1 MVGWTWQANPEDV
14 KEAEENLA
22 EANKNLAELQK
33 EQALAQKKQD
43 IQGQIDELNELL
55 EAWQTNLGD
64 INDEIK
70 NSSEVLDFATKFHN
84 ASLEE
89 RKQMLQQFTG
99 SYVAEVDE
107 QIKET
112 DKQIDNLK
120 DLKSQWQNA
129 MDIQADISKYAGAQ
143 EWLRK
148 FEQATYEQ
156 RKQMLSSFTNSW
168 VSYYNTQSAK
178 INEAQQAVD
187 RMFGSMNNANNSGY
201 NTSGLSNYRNA
212 TNQVAGAADAARSA
226 LSLME
231 EKAMASLRNT
241 SNWINNLF
249 SVGGKSSS
257 SKRNFGGVSN
267 FTPKI
272 TQRSANGNVD
282 YFSSSDGGVIDYTG
296 EWGDGKNWVDGT
308 PNKPEVILNNDQAA
322 NVLYELAKAPN
333 SRLADT
339 RGGKNMGET
348 FIVNELN
355 IQANNQDTL
364 QGLLLQAKQMAIT
377 K

>member
-1 MVGWTWQANPEDV
+1 MVEWTWQANPEDV

-99 SYVAEVDE
+99 SYVTEVDE

-187 RMFGSMNNANNSGY
+187 RMSGSMNNANNSGY

-212 TNQVAGAADAARSA
+212 TNQVASAAVNAQNELEKLRQKQE
-226 LSLME
+226 SLYTWYE
-231 EKAMASLRNT
+231 
-241 SNWINNLF
+241 
-249 SVGGKSSS
+249 GKTTTTGVSYAH
-257 SKRNFGGVSN
+257 KNYRNFGGVSN

>member
-99 SYVAEVDE
+99 SYVTEVDE

-187 RMFGSMNNANNSGY
+187 RMSGSMNNANNSGY

-212 TNQVAGAADAARSA
+212 TNQVASAAVNAQNELEKLRQKQE
-226 LSLME
+226 SLYTWYE
-231 EKAMASLRNT
+231 
-241 SNWINNLF
+241 
-249 SVGGKSSS
+249 GKTTTTGVSYAH
-257 SKRNFGGVSN
+257 KNYRNFGGVSN

>member
-99 SYVAEVDE
+99 SYVTEVDE

-168 VSYYNTQSAK
+168 VSYYNTQTAK

-187 RMFGSMNNANNSGY
+187 RMSGSMNNANNSGY
-201 NTSGLSNYRNA
+201 NTSGLTSYRNA
-212 TNQVAGAADAARSA
+212 TNQVADAAVNARNE
-226 LSLME
+226 LEKLRQKQESLYTWYE
-231 EKAMASLRNT
+231 
-241 SNWINNLF
+241 
-249 SVGGKSSS
+249 GKTTTTGVPYAH
-257 SKRNFGGVSN
+257 KNYRNFGGVSN

>member
-99 SYVAEVDE
+99 SYVTEVDE

-168 VSYYNTQSAK
+168 VSYYNTQTAK

-187 RMFGSMNNANNSGY
+187 RMSGSMNNANNSGY
-201 NTSGLSNYRNA
+201 NTSGLTSYRNA
-212 TNQVAGAADAARSA
+212 TNQVADAAVNARNE
-226 LSLME
+226 LEKLRQKQESLYTWYE
-231 EKAMASLRNT
+231 
-241 SNWINNLF
+241 
-249 SVGGKSSS
+249 GKTTTTGVPYAH
-257 SKRNFGGVSN
+257 KNYRNFGGVSN

-333 SRLADT
+333 SRLADA

>member
-99 SYVAEVDE
+99 SYVTEVDE

-187 RMFGSMNNANNSGY
+187 RMSGSMNNANNSGY
-201 NTSGLSNYRNA
+201 NTSGLTNYRNA
-212 TNQVAGAADAARSA
+212 TNQVADAAVNARSE
-226 LSLME
+226 LEKLRQKQESLYTWYE
-231 EKAMASLRNT
+231 
-241 SNWINNLF
+241 
-249 SVGGKSSS
+249 GKTTTTGVPYAH
-257 SKRNFGGVSN
+257 KNYRNFGGVSN

>member
-99 SYVAEVDE
+99 SYVTEVDE

-168 VSYYNTQSAK
+168 VSYYNTQTAK
-178 INEAQQAVD
+178 INDAQQAVD
-187 RMFGSMNNANNSGY
+187 RMSGSMSNANNNGY
-201 NTSGLSNYRNA
+201 NTSGLTSYRNA
-212 TNQVAGAADAARSA
+212 TNQVADAAVNARNE
-226 LSLME
+226 LEKLRQKQESLYTWYE
-231 EKAMASLRNT
+231 
-241 SNWINNLF
+241 
-249 SVGGKSSS
+249 GKTTTTGVPYAH
-257 SKRNFGGVSN
+257 KNYRNFGGVSN

>member
-99 SYVAEVDE
+99 SYVTEVDE

-187 RMFGSMNNANNSGY
+187 RMSGSMNNANNSGY
-201 NTSGLSNYRNA
+201 NTSGLTNYRNA
-212 TNQVAGAADAARSA
+212 TNQVASAAVNAQNELEKLRQKQE
-226 LSLME
+226 SLYTWYE
-231 EKAMASLRNT
+231 
-241 SNWINNLF
+241 
-249 SVGGKSSS
+249 GKTTTTGVPYAH
-257 SKRNFGGVSN
+257 KNYRNFGGVSN

>member
-70 NSSEVLDFATKFHN
+70 NSSEVLDFATKFQN

-112 DKQIDNLK
+112 DKQIENLK

-168 VSYYNTQSAK
+168 VSYYNTQTAK

-187 RMFGSMNNANNSGY
+187 RMSGSMNNANNSGY
-201 NTSGLSNYRNA
+201 NTSGLTSYRNA
-212 TNQVAGAADAARSA
+212 TNQVADAAVNARNE
-226 LSLME
+226 LEKLRQKQESLYTWYE
-231 EKAMASLRNT
+231 
-241 SNWINNLF
+241 
-249 SVGGKSSS
+249 GKTTTTGVPYAH
-257 SKRNFGGVSN
+257 KNYRNFGGVSN
-267 FTPKI
+267 FSPGR
-272 TQRSANGNVD
+272 QRSANGNVD
-282 YFSSSDGGVIDYTG
+282 YFSSSDGGIIDYTG
-296 EWGDGKNWVDGT
+296 EWGDDKNWVDGT

-339 RGGKNMGET
+339 TGGKSNKEM
-348 FIVNELN
+348 FVVNELN
-355 IQANNQDTL
+355 ITANNQDTL

>member
-99 SYVAEVDE
+99 SYVTEVDE

-187 RMFGSMNNANNSGY
+187 RMSGSMNNANNSGY
-201 NTSGLSNYRNA
+201 NTSGLTNYRNA
-212 TNQVAGAADAARSA
+212 TNQVANAAVNARSE
-226 LSLME
+226 LEKLRQKQESLYTWYE
-231 EKAMASLRNT
+231 
-241 SNWINNLF
+241 
-249 SVGGKSSS
+249 GKTTTTGVPYAH
-257 SKRNFGGVSN
+257 KNYRNFGGVSN

>member
-99 SYVAEVDE
+99 SYVTEVDE

-112 DKQIDNLK
+112 DKQIENLK

-168 VSYYNTQSAK
+168 VSYYNTQTAK

-187 RMFGSMNNANNSGY
+187 RMSGSMNNANNSGY
-201 NTSGLSNYRNA
+201 NTSGLTSYRNA
-212 TNQVAGAADAARSA
+212 TNQVADAAVNARNE
-226 LSLME
+226 LEKLRQKQESLYTWYE
-231 EKAMASLRNT
+231 
-241 SNWINNLF
+241 
-249 SVGGKSSS
+249 GKTTTTGVPYAH
-257 SKRNFGGVSN
+257 KNYRNFGGVSN

>member
-14 KEAEENLA
+14 KETEENLA

-99 SYVAEVDE
+99 SYVTEVDE

-187 RMFGSMNNANNSGY
+187 RMSGSMNNANNSGY

-212 TNQVAGAADAARSA
+212 TNQVASAAVNAQNELEKLRQKQE
-226 LSLME
+226 SLYTWYE
-231 EKAMASLRNT
+231 
-241 SNWINNLF
+241 
-249 SVGGKSSS
+249 GKTTTTGVSYAH
-257 SKRNFGGVSN
+257 KNYRNFGGVSN